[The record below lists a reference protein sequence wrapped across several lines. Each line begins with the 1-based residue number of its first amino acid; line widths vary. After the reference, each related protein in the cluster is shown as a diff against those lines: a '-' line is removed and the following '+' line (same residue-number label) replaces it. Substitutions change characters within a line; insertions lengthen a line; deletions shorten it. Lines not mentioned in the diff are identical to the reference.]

1 MNHAECPRVRRSLR
15 LVTLACLALVLAVV
29 TAGCTDPAKAKAEHV
44 QRGEA
49 FLRERKYQEAA
60 LEFRN
65 AIQIDDNL
73 AAAHWGL
80 ARAYEGLQRAGETF
94 DELATT
100 VRLDPSNREARF
112 KLGTFFLIASQR
124 DGQIS
129 RPEFLDEA
137 QSHAEELVKQDD
149 SYIPGRVLLANVLAA
164 RGKRPEALAELNRA
178 LELDPRR
185 VETYVSLAGFYWS
198 GNETQKAEEA
208 FRRAIEVNNF
218 ASLAY
223 VEYGK
228 FLVQQRRLGDAEAQ
242 FRKAVEV
249 DPTNRDVRFVLAS
262 FYLVNN
268 RLEDA
273 EGAYR
278 ALAELDRDS
287 PEGRARLADFYA
299 SVGRLDDAQNT
310 YREIV
315 GRWPEYARGFY
326 RLGELGLQR
335 GDLQGASEQVAELL
349 KKNARDP
356 DALLLR
362 ARVALERGQTR
373 EAINDLKEVLNQEPR
388 SQMALYFMAEA
399 QYRDGQIEQARAFAG
414 EVERFHPDFLPAK
427 LMQVQINLAGGN
439 AEQVRN
445 LSTELLDRLSKTAPG
460 GMQTPQLL
468 NEMRVRALTAR
479 GTANVQLASGRQ
491 RGDAAKFFAAARA
504 DMEAAREMWPNAP
517 SSYTNLAG
525 VAAAEGKGDEA
536 ISLYERAL
544 SLDRTNAQ
552 ALENL
557 LRLYAASNRVGEGR
571 ARMDALVGEQPN
583 RAPLHY
589 LRAVA
594 YALGAGDV
602 RPDAQTVEA
611 ELRRTI
617 ELDADFIPAYHRLA
631 ELYITTNQLDR
642 SVAEYRKIADRRPN
656 DASAFRSIGMV
667 EHGRQNYDAAAENY
681 RRALEADPNENI
693 AANNLAMLYAEQN
706 MGNLDEAM
714 RLAQEVVRRAP
725 DEPGYADTLGWVY
738 FKKGLYGAAAEQLQ
752 RAVQLS
758 SARGADNSLY
768 RYHLAL
774 ALREKGDRA
783 AARRELQAA
792 LRLADAEAK
801 RPARGSTAHVEEAR
815 RALESM

>member
-15 LVTLACLALVLAVV
+15 LALVACLALGLAVLS
-29 TAGCTDPAKAKAEHV
+29 AGCSDPAKAKAEHV
-44 QRGEA
+44 TRGEA
-49 FLRERKYQEAA
+49 FLRERKFQEAV

-73 AAAHWGL
+73 ASAHWGL
-80 ARAYEGLQRAGETF
+80 ARAYEGLQRAGEVF
-94 DELATT
+94 DELNAT
-100 VRLDPSNREARF
+100 VRLDPSNKEARF
-112 KLGTFFLIASQR
+112 KLGTYFLIASQR
-124 DGQIS
+124 DAQVA

-137 QSHAEELVKQDD
+137 QMHAEELVKQDA
-149 SYIPGRVLLANVLAA
+149 SFIPGRVLMANVLAA
-164 RGKRPEALAELNRA
+164 RGKRTEALAELGRA

-185 VETYVSLAGFYWS
+185 VETYVSIAGFHWI
-198 GNETQKAEEA
+198 GGETQKAEET

-228 FLVQQRRLGDAEAQ
+228 FLVQQRRLEDAEAQ

-268 RLEDA
+268 RLDRA
-273 EGAYR
+273 EESYR
-278 ALAELDRDS
+278 ALADLDRDS

-299 SVGRLDDAQNT
+299 SVGRLDDAQNV
-310 YREIV
+310 YRELV
-315 GRWPEYARGFY
+315 KQWPEYARGFY
-326 RLGELGLQR
+326 RLGELSLQR
-335 GDLQGASEQVAELL
+335 GDLQGANEQVAEIL
-349 KKNARDP
+349 KKNARDA

-362 ARVALERGQTR
+362 ARIQLERGQQR

-399 QYRDGQIEQARAFAG
+399 QYRDGQIEQARSFAG

-427 LMQVQINLAGGN
+427 LMQVQINLAGGD

-445 LSTELLDRLSKTAPG
+445 LATDLLDRVSKTAPG

-468 NEMRVRALTAR
+468 TEMRVRALTAR
-479 GTANVQLASGRQ
+479 GTANVQLAAR
-491 RGDAAKFFAAARA
+491 RPAEAAKFHAAARA
-504 DMEAAREMWPNAP
+504 DMEAARELWPNAP

-536 ISLYERAL
+536 VALYERAL
-544 SLDRTNAQ
+544 SIDRTNAQ

-557 LRLYAASNRVGEGR
+557 IRLYASSNRVGEGR
-571 ARMDALVGEQPN
+571 ARLDALVAEQPN
-583 RAPLHY
+583 RAHLHY

-594 YALGAGDV
+594 YALGAGGIQ
-602 RPDAQTVEA
+602 PDAQTVEA

-631 ELYITTNQLDR
+631 ELYITTNQPDR

-656 DASAFRSIGMV
+656 DATAFRSIGMV
-667 EHGRQNYDAAAENY
+667 EHGRQNYEAAAENY
-681 RRALEADPNENI
+681 R
-693 AANNLAMLYAEQN
+693 
-706 MGNLDEAM
+706 
-714 RLAQEVVRRAP
+714 
-725 DEPGYADTLGWVY
+725 
-738 FKKGLYGAAAEQLQ
+738 
-752 RAVQLS
+752 
-758 SARGADNSLY
+758 
-768 RYHLAL
+768 
-774 ALREKGDRA
+774 
-783 AARRELQAA
+783 
-792 LRLADAEAK
+792 
-801 RPARGSTAHVEEAR
+801 
-815 RALESM
+815 